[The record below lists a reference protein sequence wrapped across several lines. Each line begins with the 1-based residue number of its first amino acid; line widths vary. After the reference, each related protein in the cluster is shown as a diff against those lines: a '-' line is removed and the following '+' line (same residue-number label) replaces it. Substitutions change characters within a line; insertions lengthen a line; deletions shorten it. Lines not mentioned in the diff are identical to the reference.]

1 MTRVPRYKYVPPDT
15 QGRWKESFFSEE
27 KDVRGGDGGRIC
39 VKGGGEGWK
48 KEMVL
53 GCKGNKYI
61 N

>member
-39 VKGGGEGWK
+39 VKGGGRAGRRRWCWD
-48 KEMVL
+48 V
-53 GCKGNKYI
+53 KGI
-61 N
+61 NT